1 MRQSGQDILVFVF
14 NIKLIAAVRGTIKVS
29 LRLLFSCHKLYA
41 NNQPT
46 NDITFFTQDGTFFF
60 KSKWKYLL

>member
-29 LRLLFSCHKLYA
+29 LRLLFTS
-41 NNQPT
+41 
-46 NDITFFTQDGTFFF
+46 FFTQDGSFF
-60 KSKWKYLL
+60 KSKVCEILKWT

>member
-29 LRLLFSCHKLYA
+29 LRLIFSCHKLYA

-46 NDITFFTQDGTFFF
+46 
-60 KSKWKYLL
+60 